1 VSTIAPPGLLELAGR
16 RRLTMTAE
24 RETESPGE
32 RLIDLLGGGQ
42 PGRAA
47 LVNAETGESLT
58 YAGLAQAVG
67 SLAGRLGTLGVRR
80 GSRVALV
87 VPDGPDFLQLL
98 LAVISLGATAAPLN
112 PAYKRDEYEFYLEDL
127 RPELLLIP
135 AGELPA
141 AREAVAGTVQV
152 VDVVHEGATI
162 ELHAGEGRVER
173 ETPYEPAD
181 PDDVA
186 LLLHTS
192 GTTSRPKQVP
202 LRQRNLMV
210 SARTIAAFYDLG
222 PEDVSY
228 CAMPLFHVHGL
239 VASTFGALAGGGTV
253 VAPRRFVPRAFWPQ
267 LRSYGVT
274 WFSAGP
280 TLHGMIL
287 DRIDADGAPGTL
299 RFARSCSSA
308 LAPALMQR
316 IEEALGAPVVEAYG
330 MTEASHQMAS
340 NPLPPAARK
349 PGSVGVPSGVE
360 IRIVDPQGQTLAQG
374 ASGEIA
380 IKGPGVT
387 DGYLSNP
394 EANEDSFFDGWFR
407 TGDRGSFDEDGYLRL
422 EGRLKEMILR
432 GGENISPYEIE
443 EVLLG
448 HPAVADA
455 ICFGI
460 DDEKYG
466 ERVGVAVAL
475 SGDAGVRELIDY
487 CRERLAAFKVPEVV
501 HVLDAIP
508 RTATGK
514 VQRKRV
520 GATLSEGAG

>member
-1 VSTIAPPGLLELAGR
+1 MTVTEAPR
-16 RRLTMTAE
+16 
-24 RETESPGE
+24 E
-32 RLIDLLGGGQ
+32 RLSDLLGSGEPEQ
-42 PGRAA
+42 AA
-47 LVNAETGESLT
+47 LVTAETGATLT
-58 YAGLAQAVG
+58 YAELERVVGL
-67 SLAGRLGTLGVRR
+67 LAGRLATLGVGR

-98 LAVISLGATAAPLN
+98 LAVTSLGATAAPLN
-112 PAYKRDEYEFYLEDL
+112 PAYKRDEYEFYLDDL
-127 RPELLLIP
+127 KPELLLMP
-135 AGELPA
+135 VGEVEA
-141 AREAVAGTVQV
+141 ARESVGGTVRV
-152 VDVVHEGATI
+152 VDIGRDGEALTLIAGA
-162 ELHAGEGRVER
+162 GPVEDER
-173 ETPYEPAD
+173 AYEPAD

-202 LRQRNLMV
+202 LLQRNLMV
-210 SARTIAAFYDLG
+210 SARTIASFYGLG
-222 PEDVSY
+222 AADVSY

-253 VAPRRFVPRAFWPQ
+253 VAPRRFAPRAFWPQ
-267 LRSYGVT
+267 LRDHGVT

-287 DRIDADGAPGTL
+287 DRIDADGAPSTL

-308 LAPALMQR
+308 LTPALMERAEQ
-316 IEEALGAPVVEAYG
+316 ALGVPLVEAYG

-340 NPLPPAARK
+340 NPLPPAAHK
-349 PGSVGVPSGVE
+349 AGSVGLPSGVE
-360 IRIVDPQGQTLAQG
+360 IRIVDAQGRTLEPG
-374 ASGEIA
+374 ASGEVA

-387 DGYLSNP
+387 AGYLGNP
-394 EANEDSFFDGWFR
+394 EANADSFFDGWFR

-448 HPAVADA
+448 HPAVSDA

-466 ERVGVAVAL
+466 ERVGAAVAL
-475 SGDAGVRELIDY
+475 GGAVEERELIDY

-508 RTATGK
+508 RTPTGK

-520 GATLSEGAG
+520 GAELSKGTQ

>member
-1 VSTIAPPGLLELAGR
+1 MIQQHAMSAQPHTEASSGR
-16 RRLTMTAE
+16 LV
-24 RETESPGE
+24 
-32 RLIDLLGGGQ
+32 DLLTSGA

-47 LVNAETGESLT
+47 LVTAETGAALT
-58 YAGLAQAVG
+58 YDELGQVVA
-67 SLAGRLGTLGVRR
+67 SLAGRLATLGVGR
-80 GSRVALV
+80 GSRLALV
-87 VPDGPDFLQLL
+87 IPDGPDFLQLL
-98 LAVISLGATAAPLN
+98 LAVASLGATAAPLN
-112 PAYKRDEYEFYLEDL
+112 PAYKRDEYEFYLDDL
-127 RPELLLIP
+127 KPELLLVP

-141 AREAVAGTVQV
+141 AREAVGDTVEI
-152 VDVVHEGATI
+152 VDVARAGQSLTLAT
-162 ELHAGEGRVER
+162 AGGTVER
-173 ETPYEPAD
+173 ESPFEGAD

-202 LRQRNLMV
+202 LLQRNLIV
-210 SARTIAAFYDLG
+210 SAQTIAAFYRLG
-222 PEDVSY
+222 PEDISY

-239 VASTFGALAGGGTV
+239 VASTFAALAAGGSV
-253 VAPRRFVPRAFWPQ
+253 VAPQRFAPRAFWPQ
-267 LRSYGVT
+267 LRNHGVT

-280 TLHGMIL
+280 TLHQMIL
-287 DRIDADGAPGTL
+287 DRVDAEGAPRTL

-308 LAPALMQR
+308 LTPALMQR
-316 IEEALGAPVVEAYG
+316 AEDALGAPVLEAYG

-340 NPLPPAARK
+340 NPLPPAPRK

-360 IRIVDPQGQTLAQG
+360 IRIVDGQGRSLEQG
-374 ASGEIA
+374 ASGEVA

-387 DGYLSNP
+387 AGYLNNP
-394 EANEDSFFDGWFR
+394 DANAESFFDGWFR

-466 ERVGVAVAL
+466 ERVGAAVAL
-475 SGDAGVRELIDY
+475 SGVAAERELIDY

-501 HVLDAIP
+501 HVLEAIP
-508 RTATGK
+508 RTPTGK

-520 GATLSEGAG
+520 GAALSEGTR